1 MKKSGTKK
9 APVAPLRAPQNKKQ
23 KVGKKVAT
31 NPAPVEDSD
40 TSDSYPDV
48 DGMNFAI
55 SCTYK
60 CCMSDFRDVRM
71 QS

>member
-9 APVAPLRAPQNKKQ
+9 AAVAPLRAQQSKKQ

-55 SCTYK
+55 TCTYK
-60 CCMSDFRDVRM
+60 FCMPNERGVRI